1 LATMEQLIAEAFRL
15 RLMRGVE
22 DLLRGVG
29 YGRIAGVD
37 EAGRG
42 SLAGPVVAAAVVVE
56 PDVAVPGVDDS
67 KQLRPV
73 VRGRLAAA
81 IRAAHPSCMVA
92 VVAPEEID
100 RTNILEATKRA
111 MWQALGAL
119 RPGPDIVLVDA
130 VRLYNGQ
137 GPREIPH
144 LPLIRGDQISYAIAC
159 ASSLAKHARDEIMIE
174 LDQHYPH
181 YGFAEHK
188 GYGAARHRQALA
200 EYGPCAVHRLTFR
213 SVVPR
218 GGLSSRRLEGAG
230 RT

>member
-1 LATMEQLIAEAFRL
+1 MEQLIAEAFRL

-56 PDVAVPGVDDS
+56 PDVVVPGVDDS
-67 KQLRPV
+67 KRLRPAL
-73 VRGRLAAA
+73 RERLAAA
-81 IRAAHPSCMVA
+81 IRTAHPNCWVA
-92 VVAPEEID
+92 VVSPREID
-100 RTNILEATKRA
+100 RVNILEATKRA
-111 MWQALGAL
+111 MRQALEAL
-119 RPGPDIVLVDA
+119 RPAPEIVLVDA
-130 VRLYNGQ
+130 VRPGHGKNS
-137 GPREIPH
+137 EVVPH

-159 ASSLAKHARDEIMIE
+159 ASILAKQARDAIMIE

-188 GYGAARHRQALA
+188 GYGAARHRQALV

-218 GGLSSRRLEGAG
+218 VGREGRCLEGVG

>member
-1 LATMEQLIAEAFRL
+1 MEQVIAEAFRL

-22 DLLRGVG
+22 ELLRGVG

-42 SLAGPVVAAAVVVE
+42 SLAGPVVAAAVEVQ
-56 PDVAVPGVDDS
+56 PDVVVPGVDDS

-73 VRGRLAAA
+73 VRGRLAKA
-81 IRAAHPSCMVA
+81 IRAAHPNCMVA
-92 VVAPEEID
+92 AVPPAEID
-100 RTNILEATKRA
+100 RMNILEATKSA
-111 MWQALGAL
+111 MRQALRAL
-119 RPGPDIVLVDA
+119 RPAPEIVLVDA
-130 VRLYNGQ
+130 VRLNQ
-137 GPREIPH
+137 GGGPQNIPH

-159 ASSLAKHARDEIMIE
+159 ASILAKQWRDEIMIE
-174 LDQHYPH
+174 LDHRYPH

-188 GYGAARHRQALA
+188 GYGAVRHRQALA
-200 EYGPCAVHRLTFR
+200 EYGPSAVHRLTFR

-218 GGLSSRRLEGAG
+218 GGTGNRPSCQVG